1 MPVQSSSP
9 TLVVLAAGAST
20 RYGRLKQLDP
30 LGPGGQALLD
40 YALFDGAGL
49 GYAPALLVVQEDKQR
64 HFAAHLQPATA
75 AGLDIR
81 FAHQPMD
88 LPGVLQQ
95 APRGRRKP
103 WGTGFAVLAAG
114 ERLDGSFAVCNADD
128 FYGRTA
134 FAAVAIALE
143 AMATLEAERLT
154 PDPAIPSRPD
164 AAGSPGHN
172 PARQAVPLPAVTVGY
187 RLDATLSDS
196 GGVSRGICEVGD
208 DGTLHSLT
216 EGLDLRRVGKRIR
229 GRDPTGAPVNAS
241 PDALACTS
249 LWGFP
254 PSILGLLAER
264 FKAFVATD
272 PGPER
277 EFYLTE
283 AVNDLIMAGKVR
295 CTVLPTEETWLGI
308 TFPDDRHGVAESLRK
323 LVESGTY
330 PKNLWSRA
338 KPCPAKTS
346 EAVPAPKPV
355 PGARQ

>member
-88 LPGVLQQ
+88 LSGVLQQ
-95 APRGRRKP
+95 TPRGRTKP
-103 WGTGFAVLAAG
+103 WGTGFAVLAASECLNG
-114 ERLDGSFAVCNADD
+114 PFAVCNADD
-128 FYGRTA
+128 FYGREA

-143 AMATLEAERLT
+143 AMAALEAERPT

-164 AAGSPGHN
+164 AAGSPGRN
-172 PARQAVPLPAVTVGY
+172 PARQAVPIPAVTVGY

-196 GGVSRGICEVGD
+196 GGVSRGICEVGA
-208 DGTLHSLT
+208 DGTLLSLT
-216 EGLDLRRVGKRIR
+216 EGLDLRRVGKRVR
-229 GRDPTGAPVNAS
+229 GRDPTGAPVDAS

-264 FKAFVATD
+264 FEAFVATD

-283 AVNDLIMAGKVR
+283 AVNDLIMEGKVR
-295 CTVLPTEETWLGI
+295 CTVLPTEEMWLGV
-308 TFPDDRHGVAESLRK
+308 TFPDDWPGVAESLRK

-330 PKNLWSRA
+330 SKNLWSRA